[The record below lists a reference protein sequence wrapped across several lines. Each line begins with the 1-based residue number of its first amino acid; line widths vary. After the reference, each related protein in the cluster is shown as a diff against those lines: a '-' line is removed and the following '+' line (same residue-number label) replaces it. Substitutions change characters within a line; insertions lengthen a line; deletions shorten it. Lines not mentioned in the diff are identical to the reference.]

1 MTQHAMSHTNH
12 LTFMTLLDWL
22 EGRLTDVEA
31 ARVSEKLAASDA
43 DTQNE
48 LAWLRALL
56 SVGGDVTLQAPPERI
71 RQELLR
77 RFRARD
83 RIGAPTSMSHVA
95 SLSSDSQQRVGVRG
109 ASSGPRQL
117 VYSSSVA
124 DVVINLQSDADGRV
138 DLLGQIF
145 PNDSASSAMHGFV
158 VQLLKN
164 GRDAGIVDAND
175 LGEFSFSGLKKDR
188 YDLVVSHA
196 DVEIQLGA
204 IDIRAS

>member
-1 MTQHAMSHTNH
+1 MSNTNQ

-22 EGRLTDVEA
+22 EGRLTEA
-31 ARVSEKLAASDA
+31 DATRVSEKLAASDVE
-43 DTQNE
+43 TQNE

-83 RIGAPTSMSHVA
+83 RIQAQTAMSHIA
-95 SLSSDSQQRVGVRG
+95 SLSADSKDRVGVRG
-109 ASSGPRQL
+109 SANGPRQL
-117 VYSSSVA
+117 VYSSAVA
-124 DVVINLQSDADGRV
+124 DVVVNLQPGVDGSV

-145 PNDSASSAMHGFV
+145 PLDADTTTDSGFV

-164 GRDAGIVDAND
+164 GREAGITDASD
-175 LGEFSFSGLKKDR
+175 LGEFSFNNLKRDR
-188 YDLVVSHA
+188 YDLIVSHA
-196 DVEIQLGA
+196 DLEIQLGS
-204 IDIRAS
+204 IDLRSP